1 MKNQIT
7 TILTV
12 CGALLASATTASAFM
27 GGKEAGSICIF
38 GQDVHCW
45 IDPATYSWQKDHP
58 AFAENEDT
66 GTVIGETEVAMMT
79 PEMLKAW
86 NDSVRYYSTE
96 LNSTE
101 EDGGAPVRIA
111 MWGNHGGNIFDGNA
125 WKNFWSKENWHVGT
139 PELTITEDTQFA
151 HHNACGQFNCK
162 TDEVEAPIYSDVLA
176 TTEFGNCLLNDAP
189 VDIESLVDCR
199 SDACLGRK
207 FYYGL

>member
-7 TILTV
+7 TILIV
-12 CGALLASATTASAFM
+12 CGALLASATTASAM
-27 GGKEAGSICIF
+27 SPKPGQACILGICWDKPNKWTPNYGGRA
-38 GQDVHCW
+38 D
-45 IDPATYSWQKDHP
+45 A
-58 AFAENEDT
+58 DT

-79 PEMLKAW
+79 PEMLKSW